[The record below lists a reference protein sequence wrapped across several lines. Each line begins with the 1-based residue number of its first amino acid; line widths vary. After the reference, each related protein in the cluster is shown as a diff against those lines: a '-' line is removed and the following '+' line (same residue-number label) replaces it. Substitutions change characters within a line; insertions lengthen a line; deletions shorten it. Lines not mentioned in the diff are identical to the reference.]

1 MSKKLVFLALVGAIA
16 YCLPPDSKTSV
27 PAQGDLAF
35 LAIAAQADMTIVH
48 ISKMAQD
55 HAVSSKLKDFA
66 NTLVQEH
73 SSDYQQVAELAAD
86 AGEAVPKGIDRQ
98 NDRVIAELDR
108 SKGKTFDHAFLVRQ
122 LTEHEKLVSMFEREA
137 KHGSNPAVK
146 AYASKAL
153 PTIERHLHDAQDL
166 LKQRG

>member
-1 MSKKLVFLALVGAIA
+1 MSKNVVFFALVGVIA

-27 PAQGDLAF
+27 PAQSDVAF
-35 LAIAAQADMTIVH
+35 LAMAAQADMTIVH

-55 HAVSSKLKDFA
+55 RAVSGKLKDFA

-73 SSDYQQVAELAAD
+73 SSDYQQVAELAAN

-98 NDRVIAELDR
+98 NDRIIAALDR
-108 SKGKTFDHAFLVRQ
+108 SKGKPFDHAFLVRQ
-122 LTEHEKLVSMFEREA
+122 LTEHEKLAGAFEREA
-137 KHGSNPAVK
+137 KHGSNPAIK
-146 AYASKAL
+146 AYATKAL
-153 PTIERHLHDAQDL
+153 PTIERHLHHAQDL